1 VFTGLVEEVGKVRG
15 ILKRSGGVQLRVECS
30 KVIEDSK
37 VGDSI
42 CVNGVCL
49 TVVEVKGS
57 SLTFFLS
64 PETLKRSSLYLLKV
78 GDFVN
83 LERALKLSDR
93 LGGHILQGHVD
104 ATTKVTGIKREGES
118 FRFTFA
124 LPRNFAHLLVEK
136 GSIGIDGISLTVASI
151 SPNSFSVAVIP
162 HTYENTNLKLKRTG
176 DLVNLEFDIIG
187 KYVERMLKLN
197 KVYNK

>member
-1 VFTGLVEEVGKVRG
+1 MFTGLIEEVGKVKEVLR
-15 ILKRSGGVQLRVECS
+15 KSGGVQLKVESS

-104 ATTKVTGIKREGES
+104 TTTKITSIKREGEG

-136 GSIGIDGISLTVASI
+136 GSVGIDGISLTVASI
-151 SPNSFSVAVIP
+151 SYSSFSVAVIP

-187 KYVERMLKLN
+187 KYVERMLKLSR
-197 KVYNK
+197 VYSR